1 MSHIRWENLM
11 ETERRQFEG
20 MNESERFIYFLLL
33 QYGSPYGWGNENPGA
48 SDCSGAVC
56 MALYAATGL
65 LIRTTADDLLRRIFT
80 VANPRAGDIRAV
92 FCLTENGRSH
102 GDRLVA
108 AGTAT
113 HIAGFVDDGVILN
126 SQQPAARLR
135 RVSDVSD
142 WYLRNGHEVVVRG
155 LDRAALERLANA
167 GAVWGLD
174 AEFHRYFNVGGADA
188 GGNDAGIV
196 AGDADGGNYG
206 QGESGAVALP
216 GLTGGRG
223 ICPNCPNIRTGGGGM
238 GIGMGIKTALV
249 NSITPNGINRENLKA
264 EVMRMAVRAVARIV
278 KRKIKGRGNIR

>member
-11 ETERRQFEG
+11 ETERRQFEA
-20 MNESERFIYFLLL
+20 MDESDRFIYFLLL

-65 LIRTTADDLLRRIFT
+65 LVRTTADDLLRRVFT

-92 FCLTENGRSH
+92 FYLTKNGRSH

-174 AEFHRYFNVGGADA
+174 AEFHRYFNVGGVD
-188 GGNDAGIV
+188 GDNDTGIV

-216 GLTGGRG
+216 GLTGGREV
-223 ICPNCPNIRTGGGGM
+223 CPNCPNLRPGGG
-238 GIGMGIKTALV
+238 IGNMLANTFPA
-249 NSITPNGINRENLKA
+249 NSLNRESIQS
-264 EVMRMAVRAVARIV
+264 EIVRMAVRAVVQIV
-278 KRKIKGRGNIR
+278 KRKIKRMGNRR